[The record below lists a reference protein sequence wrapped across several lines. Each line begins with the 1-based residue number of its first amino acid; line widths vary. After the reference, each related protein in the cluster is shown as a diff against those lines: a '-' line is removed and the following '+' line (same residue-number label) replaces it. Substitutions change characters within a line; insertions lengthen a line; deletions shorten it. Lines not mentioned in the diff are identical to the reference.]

1 MTGVQTCALPIFYK
15 PLFGSSVATCRLA
28 SVPKFHFQLSEKSQK
43 EVPEKVEHSTIG
55 RRRDGFSSALCSIK
69 QIENL
74 AAGATVL
81 AQLFTLI
88 EHTLSINVSVRYMRT
103 LL

>member
-1 MTGVQTCALPIFYK
+1 MFTNLCLVLLLLLAGSLPFRNFIFNYRK
-15 PLFGSSVATCRLA
+15 KAKKRSRKRSNIL
-28 SVPKFHFQLSEKSQK
+28 
-43 EVPEKVEHSTIG
+43 EHSTIG
-55 RRRDGFSSALCSIK
+55 RRRDGFSSALCSMK